1 MMVITKFYDGKYLH
15 TQALM
20 TSYKHLPLNVIV
32 HFQIK
37 AKSCMTHIFGM
48 LGTPCWVWDP
58 KVAWYGEQKEMPF
71 IPFHFVPEPHPMHAF
86 LNPYNGAHL

>member
-20 TSYKHLPLNVIV
+20 TSYKHLPLNVTV

-48 LGTPCWVWDP
+48 LGTPC
-58 KVAWYGEQKEMPF
+58 
-71 IPFHFVPEPHPMHAF
+71 
-86 LNPYNGAHL
+86 